1 MEEREKTKEIS
12 TIKMFLKGMNEMKE
26 FLKKIGRGIVKGAI
40 YIYCKVV
47 YRMKIVGKENIPKEG
62 PAIICGNH
70 RSFLD
75 PPLIE
80 VTCGRYTR
88 FLAKEELTKNKF
100 LAFLGIVFDA
110 ILVKRDS
117 KEVKAIKESLK
128 TLKEGQCLAL
138 FPEGTRNG
146 LEKGEAVKDGA
157 AFFAVRSG
165 AKVVPCG
172 IKGGTKENWKVTITY
187 GKPLDY
193 SQYKGTKDKETLDKI
208 TNEIMENIIN
218 LTK

>member
-1 MEEREKTKEIS
+1 MRN
-12 TIKMFLKGMNEMKE
+12 F
-26 FLKKIGRGIVKGAI
+26 FKKITRGIVKSAI
-40 YIYCKVV
+40 YIYCKIV
-47 YRMKIVGKENIPKEG
+47 YRIKIVGKENIPKKG
-62 PAIICGNH
+62 AIIICANH

-75 PPLIE
+75 PPLVE
-80 VTCGRYTR
+80 VTCGRFAR

-117 KEVKAIKESLK
+117 KEVIAIKESLK
-128 TLKEGQCLAL
+128 ALKDGQCLAL

-146 LEKGEAVKDGA
+146 LEKGEKVKDGA

-165 AKVVPCG
+165 VKVIPCG
-172 IKGGTKENWKVTITY
+172 IKGGEKGNKKVTITY

-193 SQYKGTKDKETLDKI
+193 SKYKGTKDKEKLDEVTK
-208 TNEIMENIIN
+208 EIMDSILE
-218 LTK
+218 LVK